1 MTEWIEGIKRGDL
14 EGLKALLE
22 AQPDLIAQG
31 PVDGTPLLLL
41 AAYHR
46 QPTVAT
52 WLADQGAPVG
62 LYEAA
67 ALGQTDRVLELL
79 RDPSA
84 DINAFNADG
93 YQMLGLAAFF
103 GHLALTTA
111 LLERGASVST
121 ASSNAQRVTPLHS
134 AVAGKYLEIA
144 RVLIAHGADVNAVQQ
159 GGFTPLHAAA
169 QHGHVQMIDVLL
181 KAGADRHAK
190 TDAGMTAL
198 DFVRADTRPL
208 GEPAG

>member
-62 LYEAA
+62 RYEAA
-67 ALGQTDRVLELL
+67 ALGLTDRALELL
-79 RDPSA
+79 GDPSA
-84 DINAFNADG
+84 EINAFNADG
-93 YQMLGLAAFF
+93 FQMLGLAAFF
-103 GHLALTTA
+103 GHLELATA
-111 LLERGASVST
+111 LLERGAAVGTPSN
-121 ASSNAQRVTPLHS
+121 NAQRVTPLHS

-144 RVLIAHGADVNAVQQ
+144 RVLIAHGANVNAVQQ

-169 QHGHVQMIDVLL
+169 QRGHIRLVDLLL

-198 DFVRADTRPL
+198 DYVRADKRPL
-208 GEPAG
+208 